1 MPRPQRPADLES
13 QISQIL
19 NDGDSYHSSSS
30 RLPLSL
36 LHNLR
41 VHFGLSGAHSPEAED
56 EAYTTNSTNLSSVTG
71 SSSSENTLTAP
82 TTNCTTAPITPP
94 KRRQEANLGEKQ
106 GGWPLLD
113 PANCCKSAERN
124 VGRVDTR
131 EDGIVE
137 ETRGRSILSGE
148 NNGDVDFERFRASYH
163 PQAGL
168 SDSWLRDLFLDDVY
182 WSLERL
188 QMEYVIMGS
197 DNEKYWSLQDDPRR
211 RDLIHQQ
218 LCRLIKTMKNYKTY
232 RTSPI
237 SKDGLRILP
246 GHFFPTPSH
255 IQKLAMIEAA
265 RKARIPSETPYIK
278 QLVDDVSDAYIT
290 PFIRDHLHGVL
301 TLAPQD
307 GPMPPSP
314 TLPPRLFKHGSKFLT
329 YYFASPKILFA
340 RTIFYRSRT
349 KRLERLCISVF
360 TLVMLF
366 LPTTTLILYPGAL
379 TMMIVIPLSVT
390 IVSIVMA
397 IGLPD
402 NNGVGVFVITSAY
415 FACLAFFLADLNS
428 REHGTDY

>member
-41 VHFGLSGAHSPEAED
+41 VHFGLSGAHSPEAEE
-56 EAYTTNSTNLSSVTG
+56 EASATNSTNPSSVTE

-94 KRRQEANLGEKQ
+94 KRRQEAKLGEKQ
-106 GGWPLLD
+106 DGGPLLD
-113 PANCCKSAERN
+113 FANRCKLAERD
-124 VGRVDTR
+124 VGQVDTR
-131 EDGIVE
+131 EDGIVK

-148 NNGDVDFERFRASYH
+148 SKGDVDFEQFRASYD

-197 DNEKYWSLQDDPRR
+197 DNEKYWPLQDDPRR

-218 LCRLIKTMKNYKTY
+218 LCRLIKTMENYKTY
-232 RTSPI
+232 RTSSI
-237 SKDGLRILP
+237 SNNGLRILP

-265 RKARIPSETPYIK
+265 RKARISSETLYIK

-307 GPMPPSP
+307 GPMAPPA
-314 TLPPRLFKHGSKFLT
+314 TPPPQFLKHGPKFLT
-329 YYFASPKILFA
+329 YYLASPKMLFA
-340 RTIFYRSRT
+340 RTVFHRSKT
-349 KRLERLCISVF
+349 KQLERLCIAVF
-360 TLVMLF
+360 SLIMLF
-366 LPTTTLILYPGAL
+366 LPTAVLILYPGTLA
-379 TMMIVIPLSVT
+379 MMVVIPLSVT
-390 IVSIVMA
+390 IVAIAMA

-428 REHGTDY
+428 RENGME